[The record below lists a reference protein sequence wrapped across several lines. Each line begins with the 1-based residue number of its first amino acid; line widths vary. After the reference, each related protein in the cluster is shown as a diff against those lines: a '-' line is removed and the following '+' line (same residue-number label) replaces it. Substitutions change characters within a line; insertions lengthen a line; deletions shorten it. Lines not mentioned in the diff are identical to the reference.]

1 MTAGESFWD
10 WLLKWSSRMYVH
22 VDTVGLYGGDESLE
36 PLSDPTS
43 LSPPPLGE
51 GSGETMIEATTHE
64 CSKVQT

>member
-1 MTAGESFWD
+1 M
-10 WLLKWSSRMYVH
+10 H